1 MAIFKSTVIN
11 ITDIV
16 ADNLHQNIKF
26 ELRNKLAVL
35 AYQQIDSIVEEVTK
49 DLVGRIESYHDING
63 EIKLNI
69 QINKPTKKD
78 NDNGND

>member
-16 ADNLHQNIKF
+16 ADNLHQNIKS

-49 DLVGRIESYHDING
+49 DLVGRIESYNDING